1 MHELCEHVNHNTW
14 KKDMNK
20 HGHICKQTCESWKY
34 RKKRTYRLST
44 YLHELTLW
52 EGTTLVIKENESLWD
67 LKYGLLTEKKI
78 LKHGFQNFF
87 NFKGKRDVDT
97 IFCPA
102 SIHASKQRPEK
113 KIKKKRKGE
122 KSWISK
128 PKMEYI
134 YIYIYNM
141 LEWWI
146 KKSQHLKNSF
156 YRKSD
161 QNPIR
166 VWSKNWLFDPTIGSC
181 WILGHLIEHSF
192 SFKTIF

>member
-1 MHELCEHVNHNTW
+1 MFLIFFTNWVLRTIFVFYSFLGLPNKFFSLKNRKLFLKTEKYR

-20 HGHICKQTCESWKY
+20 LGHACKQTCESWKY

-67 LKYGLLTEKKI
+67 LKYGRLTEKKI

-113 KIKKKRKGE
+113 KIKKKGKVKNHE
-122 KSWISK
+122 FQSQKWN
-128 PKMEYI
+128 I
-134 YIYIYNM
+134 YIYI
-141 LEWWI
+141 
-146 KKSQHLKNSF
+146 
-156 YRKSD
+156 
-161 QNPIR
+161 
-166 VWSKNWLFDPTIGSC
+166 
-181 WILGHLIEHSF
+181 
-192 SFKTIF
+192 